1 MNTPHPPVSPLPLAG
16 VEQHPD
22 VPTRFAFNWLR
33 AAVDR
38 ATWPISSALLL
49 LMLAVGTPRLLLPR
63 DAYRYM
69 VTFDVTQSMDV
80 EDLQLNGL
88 PASRLALARAA
99 AREALLT
106 LPCGSKIGWSLFADY
121 RVLVL
126 LTPVEVCSHYEEL
139 LASLEQIDGRMR
151 WANASNIGKGVT
163 WALRTAK
170 QMEPHTHVIFL
181 TDGQEAPPLRD
192 PGLPPMVGITPGEIG
207 GWLIGV
213 GGEMAVPIPKTDTDG
228 KPAGFWTADEVVQ
241 RQGVGQ
247 GIEHLS
253 RREDDYLQSLA
264 AGTGLGYSP
273 LTDPSMLKRAMLD
286 SHLAWRQPVET
297 DLRWLPAGLALLLLV
312 WRFRPERGN
321 PVGGLRGTWRRL
333 VRRRNEN

>member
-1 MNTPHPPVSPLPLAG
+1 MNAPVHPPVAMPPPAG
-16 VEQHPD
+16 IERPASNA
-22 VPTRFAFNWLR
+22 PTRFVLNWLR
-33 AAVDR
+33 AAFDR
-38 ATWPISSALLL
+38 ATWPVSSALLL
-49 LMLAVGTPRLLLPR
+49 LMLAVGTPHLLLSR
-63 DAYRYM
+63 DTYRYM

-88 PASRLALARAA
+88 PVSRLALARAA
-99 AREALLT
+99 AHEALLA
-106 LPCGSKIGWSLFADY
+106 LPCGSEIGWSLFADY

-126 LTPVEVCSHYEEL
+126 LLPVEVCGHYEEL
-139 LASLEQIDGRMR
+139 LASLDQIDGRMR

-181 TDGQEAPPLRD
+181 TDGQEAPPLRE
-192 PGLPPMVGITPGEIG
+192 PGLPVMADITPGEIG

-213 GGEMAVPIPKTDTDG
+213 GGEVAVRIPKTDSNG
-228 KPAGFWTADEVVQ
+228 NPAGFWTADEVVQ
-241 RQGVGQ
+241 RPGVGQ

-264 AGTGLGYSP
+264 VGMGLGYAP
-273 LTDPSMLKRAMLD
+273 LTDPGVLKRAMLD
-286 SHLAWRQPVET
+286 SQLAWRQPVET

-312 WRFRPERGN
+312 WRFRPERRR
-321 PVGGLRGTWRRL
+321 PVNGLHRT
-333 VRRRNEN
+333 